1 MSPLQF
7 INIVFVFKLLVSKTG
22 QHPATPSRGRT
33 TDNTPVQSDL
43 ADIQTRTR
51 QLDGAM
57 RCIDECC
64 RKVVLNFH
72 AAYIAAFAGSD
83 VKRLKE
89 QEHLPEPRIDLRSFF
104 YTTENNDDARFAL
117 QTLVIDKNAKEFHG
131 YFYPGESDEN
141 WVKELLDSGWRELLL
156 KNPLTA
162 EVQHAIAHKLN
173 VRG

>member
-1 MSPLQF
+1 M
-7 INIVFVFKLLVSKTG
+7 
-22 QHPATPSRGRT
+22 
-33 TDNTPVQSDL
+33 
-43 ADIQTRTR
+43 
-51 QLDGAM
+51 
-57 RCIDECC
+57 
-64 RKVVLNFH
+64 
-72 AAYIAAFAGSD
+72 
-83 VKRLKE
+83 KRLKE